1 MQMLYIKDRLP
12 GYHNI
17 SFLINIFAKTTF
29 TMPTRPARQKSHTF
43 VLSLYFLYFCMPSSN
58 KPVPSLTPQITSP
71 GNRKLSKLQQEF
83 NQKTEQIEQLK
94 QELATRRESINL
106 AQKRIEKEL
115 RPLIE
120 QQLEKR
126 VELAYLL
133 DEAYALAIFSFR
145 EKEKLAALIENIT
158 FELISSYERQDMVEL
173 HDKYAAFTYAERTSI
188 PAEDLKEVILE
199 EPEIED
205 AFEDL
210 DEFER
215 IQAQLDRE
223 MEQRERER
231 QHRQKSRKTKAQL
244 AKEAQAK
251 AELSN
256 ISKASRRVYT
266 ELAKQLHPDKER
278 DEAKRAWK
286 EEAMKRV
293 TQAYHHDDFFELLR
307 LQVEF
312 MQEQGQA
319 LDTLPDEQLQY
330 YVKILTDQVEEL
342 KAELHDFLTGPN
354 TGFYTRFCGTPKQ
367 MDQKFKSAKEDLN
380 QELEQLKQNLRTLQS
395 DPQMIRVLLK

>member
-1 MQMLYIKDRLP
+1 
-12 GYHNI
+12 
-17 SFLINIFAKTTF
+17 
-29 TMPTRPARQKSHTF
+29 MPQSNKPARQ
-43 VLSLYFLYFCMPSSN
+43 
-58 KPVPSLTPQITSP
+58 LTPQITSSDK
-71 GNRKLSKLQQEF
+71 RKLSKLQEEF
-83 NQKTEQIEQLK
+83 NQKTALIDQLK
-94 QELATRRESINL
+94 QELAAKHESINL

-115 RPLIE
+115 RPIID

-126 VELAYLL
+126 VELAQLL
-133 DEAYALAIFSFR
+133 DEAFALPLFSFR

-158 FELISSYERQDMVEL
+158 FDLIANYERRDMVEL
-173 HDKYAAFTYAERTSI
+173 HDRYAEFTYKEKTVYDQEDEQNLDESI
-188 PAEDLKEVILE
+188 ADD
-199 EPEIED
+199 EPETED
-205 AFEDL
+205 AFGDL
-210 DEFER
+210 DEYER

-223 MEQRERER
+223 MERREREK
-231 QHRQKSRKTKAQL
+231 QNRQKSRKTKAQL

-278 DEAKRAWK
+278 DETMRAWK

-307 LQVEF
+307 LQMEF

-319 LDTLPDEQLQY
+319 LDMMPDEQLQY
-330 YVKILTDQVEEL
+330 YVQILADQVDEL
-342 KAELHDFLTGPN
+342 KAELQEFSSGPN
-354 TGFYTRFCGTPKQ
+354 SIFYTRFCGTSKQ
-367 MDQKFKSAKEDLN
+367 MDQKFKSAKENLT
-380 QELEQLKQNLRTLQS
+380 QELEQLKQNLRTLQT